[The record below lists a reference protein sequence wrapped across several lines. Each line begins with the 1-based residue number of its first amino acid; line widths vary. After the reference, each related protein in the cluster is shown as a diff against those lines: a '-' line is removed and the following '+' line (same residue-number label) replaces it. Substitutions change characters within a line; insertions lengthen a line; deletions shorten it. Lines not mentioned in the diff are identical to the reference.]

1 MRIVV
6 TQRER
11 LDLEIVIPALDEE
24 QRIQPTLRAI
34 IGYLERQSYRSAVVV
49 VDNGCLDGTVD
60 VVAEIRKTSPTVVSL
75 INCSRRGKGA
85 AVRQG
90 ILTSRA
96 RYVGFCDADLATPI
110 EVLDRIWPLLEQ
122 GVPIVIG
129 SRRCDGAV
137 YAHRQPWARRL
148 SGWGFRAVASR
159 VMPDVTDTQCGFK
172 FFDGETARALFSR
185 CTVDGFAFDLQILT
199 MARAMGVPIRE
210 VPVTWSDVDGSTVR
224 AVRDGISIIGD
235 LLTIARNRVSPSPEL
250 PRVQGES

>member
-6 TQRER
+6 SERER

-24 QRIQPTLRAI
+24 HRIQRTLQAI
-34 IGYLERQSYRSAVVV
+34 VGYLQHQPYRSAVVV

-60 VVAEIRKTSPTVVSL
+60 VVTEIRKASPTAISL

-110 EVLDRIWPLLEQ
+110 EVLDRVWPMLEQ
-122 GVPIVIG
+122 GAPIVIG

-137 YAHRQPWARRL
+137 YAHRQHWARRL
-148 SGWGFRAVASR
+148 SGWAFRALASR
-159 VMPDVTDTQCGFK
+159 VMPDVADTQCGFK
-172 FFDGETARALFSR
+172 FFDGDIARALFSC
-185 CTVDGFAFDLQILT
+185 CTVAGFAFDLQILT
-199 MARAMGVPIRE
+199 MARAVGVQVRE

-224 AVRDGISIIGD
+224 GVRDGFSMIAD
-235 LLTIARNRVSPSPEL
+235 VLTIARTRVGRSPGL
-250 PRVQGES
+250 PRVQRES